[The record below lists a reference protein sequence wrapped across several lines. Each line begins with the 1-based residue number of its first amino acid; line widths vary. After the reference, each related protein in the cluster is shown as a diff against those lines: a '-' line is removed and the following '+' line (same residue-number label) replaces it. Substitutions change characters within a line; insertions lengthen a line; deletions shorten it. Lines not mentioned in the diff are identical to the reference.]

1 MTLHTETRPEVET
14 EIALEIDPVCGMT
27 IDPDVARELD
37 LGVTFAERDYFFCG
51 PGCRASFVRAPLAYA
66 AAGRDAP

>member
-1 MTLHTETRPEVET
+1 MSLHSETRPEVET
-14 EIALEIDPVCGMT
+14 EIALEIDPVCGTT
-27 IDPDVARELD
+27 IDTDTARELD
-37 LGVTFAERDYFFCG
+37 LGVTFAEREYLFCG

>member
-1 MTLHTETRPEVET
+1 MTLHSETPPEVEP

-27 IDPDVARELD
+27 IDPDIASELD
-37 LGVTFAERDYFFCG
+37 LGVTFAEREYLFCG
-51 PGCRASFVRAPLAYA
+51 PPCRASFLRSPLAYA